1 MYWIALSPSHEDERT
16 AWGWRAL
23 AFTPRVAWLDEA
35 LVLEISATQRLWG
48 GRRKLLRRL
57 LDTGEALTPSL
68 WAAGATGQIALAL
81 LRLKTRG
88 EEAPVAIPDGLPID
102 TLTAAQPHA
111 GILERMGCRTWAQL
125 RALPRAGVARRF
137 GAELVAALDRAYGEA
152 PETLPWLGLPE
163 SFDVKFEL
171 ASLATSAPELMWT
184 AQRLLYQLQLWLAAR
199 NRGVLAIELEWTLDL
214 RRLNGKPLP
223 PTETLQVKTA
233 RPTQD
238 MAHLRR
244 LVNEH
249 LSRTRL
255 AAPANHLRIR
265 TIETVPW
272 GGLPASLLPEDNK
285 PGERLHEFVERL
297 SVRLGEG
304 NVLVCMEHEDHR
316 PERMESW
323 MPAKGHALPTGE
335 GARVSGACDALY
347 PTWILPKPVPLAMKG
362 DSPCY
367 GGPLRFVARL
377 YRIETAWW
385 EEGGPACRDYFI
397 ARSDEAGLVW
407 IYRERLA
414 AGDDSPHWYLQGL
427 YA

>member
-16 AWGWRAL
+16 AWGWHAL

-35 LVLEISATQRLWG
+35 LVLEVSATQRLWG

-57 LDTGEALTPSL
+57 FDVGEALTPSP
-68 WAAGATGQIALAL
+68 WAAGSTAQVALAL
-81 LRLKTRG
+81 LRLKQRG
-88 EEAPVAIPDGLPID
+88 EDKPSSIDGLPVD

-111 GILERMGCRTWAQL
+111 GILERMGCRTWGQL

-137 GAELVAALDRAYGEA
+137 GAELVASLDRAYGEA
-152 PETLPWLGLPE
+152 PESHAWIALPE
-163 SFDVKFEL
+163 SFDVKLEL
-171 ASLATSAPELMWT
+171 MALATTAPELMWT
-184 AQRLLYQLQLWLAAR
+184 AQRILSQLQLWLRAR

-214 RRLNGKPLP
+214 RRLDGKPLP
-223 PTETLQVKTA
+223 PTETLAVRTA

-238 MAHLRR
+238 MAHVRK

-249 LSRTRL
+249 LSRTTI

-285 PGERLHEFVERL
+285 PGEKLHEFVERL

-304 NVLVCMEHEDHR
+304 NVLVCVDHEDHR
-316 PERMESW
+316 PERMEKW
-323 MPAKGHALPTGE
+323 EPARSHVAHD
-335 GARVSGACDALY
+335 SACTADEALY
-347 PTWILPKPVPLAMKG
+347 PTWLLPQPIELETKSDVPH
-362 DSPCY
+362 Y
-367 GGPLRFVARL
+367 GGPLRRLTRL
-377 YRIETAWW
+377 YRVETAWW
-385 EEGGPACRDYFI
+385 EEGGPACRDYFV
-397 ARSDEAGLVW
+397 ARSGEAGLVW
-407 IYRERLA
+407 IYRERP
-414 AGDDSPHWYLQGL
+414 GGEGTPRWFLQGL

>member
-16 AWGWRAL
+16 AWGWRGL

-35 LVLEISATQRLWG
+35 LVLEVSATQRLWG
-48 GRRKLLRRL
+48 GRRKLLRKL
-57 LDTGEALTPSL
+57 LDTGDALMPSP
-68 WAAGATGQIALAL
+68 WAAGPTAQVALAL
-81 LRLKTRG
+81 LRLKAG
-88 EEAPVAIPDGLPID
+88 SEEAPAAIPDGLPIA
-102 TLTAAQPHA
+102 TLTAAQPHV
-111 GILERMGCRTWAQL
+111 GILERMGCRTWGQL

-137 GAELVAALDRAYGEA
+137 GADLVAALDRAYGEA
-152 PETLPWLGLPE
+152 PESFAWLTLPE
-163 SFDVKFEL
+163 SFDMKFEL

-184 AQRLLYQLQLWLAAR
+184 AQRLLSQLQLWLAAR
-199 NRGVLAIELEWTLDL
+199 NRGVLSIELEWTLDL

-223 PTETLQVKTA
+223 PTETLQVRTA

-265 TIETVPW
+265 TTETVPW

-285 PGERLHEFVERL
+285 PGEKLHEFVERL

-304 NVLVCMEHEDHR
+304 NVLVSQPHEDHR
-316 PERMESW
+316 PERMQSW
-323 MPAKGHALPTGE
+323 VPARHAMHCLGNEEIPL
-335 GARVSGACDALY
+335 ADAIY
-347 PTWILPKPVPLAMKG
+347 PTWMLPQPMPLPMKG

-367 GGPLRFVARL
+367 GGPLRFLARL
-377 YRIETAWW
+377 YRVETAWW

-407 IYRERLA
+407 VYRERLMSSE
-414 AGDDSPHWYLQGL
+414 DSHHWYLQGL